1 MNKVIQ
7 YLFLILLPFYPLWA
21 FFAYSLT
28 KRNIGI
34 FTILIFIP
42 LVIYY
47 LATKKIRIPTYL
59 ILFMLFTAYHLGSI
73 FVNNLTPPNINL
85 FYYILSDIH
94 LLACMILLVV
104 ENTEFEDWFIEMM
117 NKFIFLIVMLSLVV
131 SMIQIKFVTF
141 FVSPEITQNPATLT
155 YIEQH
160 RNFSIFS
167 WININSLG
175 VTFPILI
182 SILLSFADKN
192 RRSFPFIILGGI
204 IVSFLT
210 KARYVMIS
218 TIIVISQLFFGTKIE
233 LRRKIYLILMILAL
247 FTILIV
253 LANAYNYDIQQVI
266 SNRILEKRTGGQSAG
281 ARIASYYVFLEVF
294 PAHPLFGVGPQTGY
308 DVLQMLKG
316 ITTSI
321 HIGYL
326 SFLYFYGIFGFS
338 LLLGS
343 LFFLLRNSW
352 IVGKKHLYWGSFY
365 GFLSFCFANT
375 TFTYFNFNEVGVVL
389 AILYLRY
396 YLDKSFKS
404 ELNTATA

>member
-1 MNKVIQ
+1 M
-7 YLFLILLPFYPLWA
+7 
-21 FFAYSLT
+21 
-28 KRNIGI
+28 
-34 FTILIFIP
+34 
-42 LVIYY
+42 
-47 LATKKIRIPTYL
+47 
-59 ILFMLFTAYHLGSI
+59 GSI
-73 FVNNLTPPNINL
+73 FVNKLVPPNINL
-85 FYYILSDIH
+85 IYFILSDIY
-94 LLACMILLVV
+94 LLACMILFVV
-104 ENTEFEDWFIEMM
+104 ENTDFEDWFIGMM
-117 NKFIFLIVMLSLVV
+117 NNFIFLIVLVSLVV
-131 SMIQIKFVTF
+131 SIIQIKFVTF
-141 FVSPEITQNPATLT
+141 FVSPEIVNNPATLT

-192 RRSFPFIILGGI
+192 KKSFPFVILSGI

-218 TIIVISQLFFGTKIE
+218 TIIVISQLFFGKKLE
-233 LRRKIYLILMILAL
+233 LRRKIYLVLMILVL
-247 FTILIV
+247 FTILIA

-266 SNRILEKRTGGQSAG
+266 SNRILEKRTGGQSVG

-326 SFLYFYGIFGFS
+326 SYLYFYGIVGFS
-338 LLLGS
+338 LLLVS
-343 LFFLLRNSW
+343 LFYLLRGAW
-352 IVGKKHLYWGSFY
+352 IAGKKHLYWGSFY
-365 GFLSFCFANT
+365 GLISFCFANT
-375 TFTYFNFNEVGVVL
+375 TFTYFNFNEVGIVL
-389 AILYLRY
+389 AVLYLKY
-396 YLDKSFKS
+396 YLDKSIKA
-404 ELNTATA
+404 ELKTAKAKNS